1 MESPAFLKLL
11 SAIESLLRLERLT
24 FEGVRSG
31 VVRTF
36 YSPNNINQRLEF

>member
-1 MESPAFLKLL
+1 MESPAFLALL
-11 SAIESLLRLERLT
+11 SAIECLRLERLT

-36 YSPNNINQRLEF
+36 YSTNNINQRLKF